1 MTQNSHQPIRWSSR
15 IAFITAAAGA
25 AIGLGNI
32 WKFPYL
38 VGENGGGAF
47 VLVYLL
53 CVLGVGLPIM
63 MAETLLGRLGR
74 SNPVQSMKTLAK
86 RYRTTPLWSLVG
98 WFGVLAGFLILSYYS
113 VIAGWSMAYLFKMS
127 GGFLTNITP
136 ADAHQTLTDLQS
148 SADIQVIW
156 HSIFMALTMV
166 IVARGLSE
174 GIESVTRLLIPCL
187 LGILLMLDIY
197 GATTSGFGQSLE
209 FLLKPDF
216 SKISGESVLIAL
228 GQAFFSLGLANG
240 STMVYGSYL
249 PDDVSISR
257 TTLWIALADT
267 VAAMMAGLAI
277 FSVVFANQM
286 SPGMGPGLI
295 FETLPIAF
303 SAMPF
308 GGFFGSIF
316 FVLVFFAAITSAVAL
331 IEPAVALL
339 SENFKMTRA
348 KASAIAGGLCW
359 FLGLGTIGSFRGTFD
374 LMINGKNFFDFIDFI
389 TADLMLPIGGI
400 LIAVFAAW
408 IIPKKDSGEQM
419 DLGSHFQTWLILS
432 RFLAPAAVALILLES
447 TGIL

>member
-1 MTQNSHQPIRWSSR
+1 MTQTSHQPIRWSSR

-63 MAETLLGRLGR
+63 MAETLMGRMGR
-74 SNPVQSMKTLAK
+74 GNPVQTMKTLAK
-86 RYRTTPLWSLVG
+86 RYQASPLWSLVG

-113 VIAGWSMAYLFKMS
+113 VIAGWSMAYLFKMA
-127 GGFLTNITP
+127 GGFLTHITP
-136 ADAHQTLTDLQS
+136 ADAHQTLTELQGS
-148 SADIQVIW
+148 GDVQVIW
-156 HSIFMALTMV
+156 HTVFMALTMI

-187 LGILLMLDIY
+187 LVILLMLDIY

-216 SKISGESVLIAL
+216 DKLSGESVLIAL

-257 TTLWIALADT
+257 TTLWVALADT
-267 VAAMMAGLAI
+267 LAAMMAGLAI

-295 FETLPIAF
+295 FETLPLAF

-308 GGFFGSIF
+308 GGFFGFIF

-331 IEPAVALL
+331 IEPAVSML
-339 SENFKMTRA
+339 SESYAMTRSR
-348 KASAIAGGLCW
+348 ASAIAGGLCW
-359 FLGLGTIGSFRGTFD
+359 FLGLGSIGAFRGTFE
-374 LMINGKNFFDFIDFI
+374 LTINGKNFFDFVDFI

-408 IIPKKDSGEQM
+408 ILPKKDSEAQI
-419 DLGSHFQTWLILS
+419 DLGAHYGIWLILS
-432 RFLAPAAVALILLES
+432 RFVAPTAVLLILLES

>member
-1 MTQNSHQPIRWSSR
+1 MTQTTHQPIRWSSR

-63 MAETLLGRLGR
+63 MAETLLGRMGR
-74 SNPVQSMKTLAK
+74 GNPVQSMKTLAT
-86 RYRTTPLWSLVG
+86 RYKASPLWSLVG
-98 WFGVLAGFLILSYYS
+98 WLGVLAGFLILSYYS
-113 VIAGWSMAYLFKMS
+113 VIAGWSMAYLFKMA
-127 GGFLTNITP
+127 GGFLSHITP
-136 ADAHQTLTDLQS
+136 SDAHQTLTELRS
-148 SADIQVIW
+148 SGDVQVIW
-156 HSIFMALTMV
+156 HSVFMALTMV

-174 GIESVTRLLIPCL
+174 GIESVTRIMIPCL
-187 LGILLMLDIY
+187 LVILLMLDIY

-216 SKISGESVLIAL
+216 SKLSGESVLIAL

-249 PDDVSISR
+249 PDDVSISK
-257 TTLWIALADT
+257 TTLWVALADT
-267 VAAMMAGLAI
+267 LAAMMAGLAI
-277 FSVVFANQM
+277 FSIVFANQL

-295 FETLPIAF
+295 FETLPLAF

-308 GGFFGSIF
+308 GGFFGFIF

-331 IEPAVALL
+331 IEPAISMLT
-339 SENFKMTRA
+339 ENYDMTRN
-348 KASAIAGGLCW
+348 KASMIAGGVCW
-359 FLGLGTIGSFRGTFD
+359 FLGLGTIGALRGT
-374 LMINGKNFFDFIDFI
+374 LELTINGKNFFDFIDFI
-389 TADLMLPIGGI
+389 TADLMLPVGGI

-408 IIPKKDSGEQM
+408 IIPMKDSQKEI
-419 DLGSHFQTWLILS
+419 DLGVRFSAWVTLS
-432 RFLAPAAVALILLES
+432 RFVAPAAVLLILLES

>member
-1 MTQNSHQPIRWSSR
+1 MTQNAHQPIRWSSR

-53 CVLGVGLPIM
+53 CVVGVGLPIM
-63 MAETLLGRLGR
+63 MAETLLGKMGR
-74 SNPVQSMKTLAK
+74 ANPVQTMKKLAQ
-86 RYRTTPLWSLVG
+86 RYQASPAWSVVG

-113 VIAGWSMAYLFKMS
+113 VIAGWSMAYLFKMA
-127 GGFLTNITP
+127 GGFLTHITP
-136 ADAHQTLTDLQS
+136 KEAHETLTELQAS
-148 SADIQVIW
+148 PDVQVIW
-156 HSIFMALTMV
+156 HSVFMALTVV
-166 IVARGLSE
+166 IVSRGLSK

-187 LGILLMLDIY
+187 LVILLILDIY

-216 SKISGESVLIAL
+216 SKLSGESVLIAL

-240 STMVYGSYL
+240 STMVYGAYL
-249 PDDVSISR
+249 PDDVSISK
-257 TTLWIALADT
+257 TTLWVALADT
-267 VAAMMAGLAI
+267 LAAMMAGLAI

-303 SAMPF
+303 SAIPF
-308 GGFFGSIF
+308 GGFFGIVF

-331 IEPAVALL
+331 IEPAVSML
-339 SENFKMTRA
+339 SENYTMTRTR
-348 KASAIAGGLCW
+348 ASVIAGGLCW
-359 FLGLGTIGSFRGTFD
+359 LLGLGTVGAFRGTF
-374 LMINGKNFFDFIDFI
+374 LLTINGKNFFDLVDFI

-400 LIAVFAAW
+400 LIALFAAW
-408 IIPKKDSGEQM
+408 VIPSKDSEEQI
-419 DLGSHFQTWLILS
+419 DLGTHYAFWVILS
-432 RFLAPAAVALILLES
+432 RFVAPAAVLLILLES